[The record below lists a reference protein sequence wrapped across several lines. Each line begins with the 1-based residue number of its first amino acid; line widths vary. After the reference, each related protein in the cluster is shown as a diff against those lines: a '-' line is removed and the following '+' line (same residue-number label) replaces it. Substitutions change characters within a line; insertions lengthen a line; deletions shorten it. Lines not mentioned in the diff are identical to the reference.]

1 MPVVY
6 DHGVVHH
13 AEPQDLVRWVQ
24 GSLYH
29 TALTQHHIQNHHLQ
43 VHWYSIYSYIQ
54 GGSRGRSIMLH
65 WPSIT
70 SSTTTYRYSTYFH
83 IYKGGPGAALS
94 CYTCPASHP
103 APPPTYFTG
112 TVYSYIQGGP
122 GAALSCYTGPAS
134 HPAPS
139 IANQQR
145 IGFKQSW
152 ARDNCLAPRHRQ
164 R

>member
-43 VHWYSIYSYIQ
+43 VQYIFIYTGGVQGPLYHAALAQHHIQHHNLQVQYIFSYIQ

-65 WPSIT
+65 LPSIT
-70 SSTTTYRYSTYFH
+70 SSTTTYLLYRNS
-83 IYKGGPGAALS
+83 IL
-94 CYTCPASHP
+94 
-103 APPPTYFTG
+103 
-112 TVYSYIQGGP
+112 I
-122 GAALSCYTGPAS
+122 YTGGS
-134 HPAPS
+134 RGRS
-139 IANQQR
+139 IMLHWPR
-145 IGFKQSW
+145 ITSSTI
-152 ARDNCLAPRHRQ
+152 NCQPTADRF
-164 R
+164 